1 MSLSRNLATE
11 HIALSVR
18 FKEAGKDD
26 QKRAE
31 VADEYAKLFIDTLK
45 DEKVRTKWTDI
56 ARRFP
61 ISICIYAMTN
71 GVHKKKFQKRLGIK
85 ALSVHCW
92 VNKLKMEALTKRM
105 RGGLTD
111 QSRKIAEEEFN
122 ACKERCVELMK
133 QLVKENKPQTIP
145 ELRDVLDSAYDYETQ
160 SLFIQSLRT
169 ILQEMKLPLLSKKDD
184 FLAFRTGFLASLLH
198 DRFVTGP
205 SLKTSKAYHDHMK
218 QASAKLAV
226 AIFQKGSLDDKFL
239 ENHHPLVQNYLAGQR
254 QPLLYEK
261 LNAEIS
267 LKQFAEAWET
277 EVSGSPKLDAVVQR
291 KVPLSDLRAWASDL
305 KLELDPETD
314 VTRLVQLFKGLRRVA
329 IRRQCIQKKRQ
340 DWRRRNGVI
349 ATKKR
354 IAPKTLWL
362 KVTSRI
368 WLRELPLRIIHAVTL
383 GGAVNL
389 DTRLVDTLHQL
400 PIRVVRNTL
409 QMFKEDIIATTEEE
423 SLSAVIGAIKFFEKA
438 YV

>member
-1 MSLSRNLATE
+1 
-11 HIALSVR
+11 
-18 FKEAGKDD
+18 
-26 QKRAE
+26 
-31 VADEYAKLFIDTLK
+31 
-45 DEKVRTKWTDI
+45 
-56 ARRFP
+56 
-61 ISICIYAMTN
+61 
-71 GVHKKKFQKRLGIK
+71 
-85 ALSVHCW
+85 
-92 VNKLKMEALTKRM
+92 
-105 RGGLTD
+105 
-111 QSRKIAEEEFN
+111 
-122 ACKERCVELMK
+122 
-133 QLVKENKPQTIP
+133 
-145 ELRDVLDSAYDYETQ
+145 
-160 SLFIQSLRT
+160 
-169 ILQEMKLPLLSKKDD
+169 MKLPLLSKKDD
-184 FLAFRTGFLASLLH
+184 FLAFRTGFLAGLLH

-205 SLKTSKAYHDHMK
+205 SLETSKAYHDHMK

-277 EVSGSPKLDAVVQR
+277 EVPGSPKLDAVVQR